1 MEPNPRIPDFLR
13 AVTWVECGVVA
24 GAAGLLYT
32 LPTWGGQDIWA
43 WQTPPFNARY
53 IGSIYVGALVPLLI
67 LAITAR
73 WSPGRI
79 VLWMIFV
86 FTTAILLV
94 MLAYTD
100 RFEWARFATWL
111 FWALYVFLPVNSA
124 VFLWRLRDL
133 PLAGATTRG
142 PAASAGLTLLA
153 LAMGGYGLA
162 LLAVPEDAAELL
174 ALAGRRLPR
183 PHLRGRLPDAG
194 GRRPGGAPRRQPRR
208 VPHARDHAGGRRRR
222 RRARHL
228 HHRPGGRGPLGLLRA
243 QPRARADRRR
253 AGHRST
259 WPCSCRQPSVTRS
272 PISQRSS
279 ACERCV
285 FCSSATIRAPAGS
298 SMITC
303 VVVPT

>member
-133 PLAGATTRG
+133 PLAGATTRS

-162 LLAVPEDAAELL
+162 LLAVPEDAASFWPWPVDDFHGRIYAAAYLTPAAG
-174 ALAGRRLPR
+174 AL
-183 PHLRGRLPDAG
+183 
-194 GRRPGGAPRRQPRR
+194 
-208 VPHARDHAGGRRRR
+208 VV
-222 RRARHL
+222 
-228 HHRPGGRGPLGLLRA
+228 
-243 QPRARADRRR
+243 RR
-253 AGHRST
+253 AGSRDEYRT
-259 WPCSCRQPSVTRS
+259 LGITLAAGGVAAVLAIFITDPGVEDPWGFYALNLVPALIGVALVTAA
-272 PISQRSS
+272 PG
-279 ACERCV
+279 
-285 FCSSATIRAPAGS
+285 RAPAAS
-298 SMITC
+298 
-303 VVVPT
+303 PA